1 MKKLI
6 VFAAV
11 LLAGCST
18 APAGTPAG
26 ADALAAV
33 PATWPFDIAAAPVSA
48 PAAMVVTDAP
58 LATDV
63 GVVVLQSG
71 GNAVDAA
78 IATAFALAVVYPE
91 AGNIGG
97 GGFMV
102 ARMADGT
109 TAALDFRE
117 KAPARATRDM
127 YLDADGNLSD
137 RSVLGHLASGVPGAV
152 MGLWEAHGRFG
163 TRPWAELIAPAIAL
177 ADDGFI
183 ADSAFAGALAAAAD
197 RLRSFVGSAAL
208 FLPGGAP
215 VRAGER
221 WHNPE
226 LAAVLRRIAERGP
239 AGFYEGETADLIV
252 AEMTRG
258 GGIISHDDLRAYRAV
273 WREPIQFEYRGYPVI
288 SMPPA
293 SSGGIT
299 LAIIANVLD
308 GYDLD
313 ESGWHSAQSLH
324 LVGEAMRRAFADRN
338 HYLGDP
344 EFVEFPQ
351 QMLVSYEYAARLRST
366 IDRERATPSRDVHP
380 GLEVIPEPAH
390 TTHFSIVA
398 QDGSAVALTTTIND
412 LFGSSVTVSGAGFLL
427 NNEMDD
433 FAARPGSPNMYG
445 LVQGEANAIQPGKR
459 MLSAMTPTIVL
470 DRAGRVLLVT
480 GARGG
485 PRIITAVFQV
495 ISNVIDHGMDVAAA
509 VHVPRIHH
517 QHLPDVL
524 FHEAGGLA
532 PALLA
537 ELEAKGHTLQPRAGV
552 GTAPTIV
559 RQGDAWT
566 AMPDPRTGGRA
577 AGF

>member
-6 VFAAV
+6 VLAGL

-18 APAGTPAG
+18 APAGTVG
-26 ADALAAV
+26 ADARVTV
-33 PATWPFDIAAAPVSA
+33 PAAWPFDVAAAPVTAS
-48 PAAMVVTDAP
+48 AAMVVTDAP

-63 GVVVLQSG
+63 GVAVLQSG

-102 ARMADGT
+102 ARMDGA
-109 TAALDFRE
+109 TASLDFRE

-127 YLDADGNLSD
+127 YLDDDGSLSD

-163 TRPWAELIAPAIAL
+163 SQPWADLIAPAITL
-177 ADDGFI
+177 AADGFI
-183 ADSAFAGALAAAAD
+183 ADSAFAGAIAGAAD
-197 RLRSFVGSAAL
+197 RLRLFAGSAAL
-208 FLPGGAP
+208 FVPDGTP

-221 WHNPE
+221 WHNRE
-226 LAAVLRRIAERGP
+226 LAAVLQRIADLGP

-258 GGIISHDDLRAYRAV
+258 GGIISHEDLRAYRAV
-273 WREPIQFEYRGYPVI
+273 WREPIHFEYRGHPVI

-299 LAIIANVLD
+299 LAIIANVLN
-308 GYDLD
+308 GYDLA
-313 ESGWHSAQSLH
+313 ESGWHSAQTLH
-324 LVGEAMRRAFADRN
+324 LIGEAMRRAFADRN

-344 EFVEFPQ
+344 EFVEFPHK
-351 QMLVSYEYAARLRST
+351 MLVSEEYAARLRST
-366 IDRERATPSRDVHP
+366 IDSERATPSVDVRP
-380 GLEVIPEPAH
+380 GLQAVPEPVH
-390 TTHFSIVA
+390 TTHFSIVD
-398 QDGSAVALTTTIND
+398 QHGNAVALTTTIND

-433 FAARPGSPNMYG
+433 FAARPGTPNMYG

-470 DRAGRVLLVT
+470 DRDGRVLLVT

-495 ISNVIDHGMDVAAA
+495 ISNVIDYGLDVAAA

-524 FHEAGGLA
+524 FHEAGGLSS
-532 PALLA
+532 ALLA

-559 RQGDAWT
+559 RQGETWT

-577 AGF
+577 RGY